1 MRISPLIFLSLI
13 LVIGCKEKKDTPI
26 ASARPAGPPPVF
38 DAIVAKTYQANRN
51 IEIPGSIL
59 PFESTD
65 IRPEIS
71 GKVISINFKEGSFVQ
86 KGALLIKL
94 YDADLQAQLQ
104 KLIVQLQIAQATSK
118 RQQELL
124 QINGTSQQDFDNS
137 VLIVS
142 NTKADIELMKVN
154 ISKTE
159 IRAPFTG
166 RVGLRNVS
174 LGAYVSPSTV
184 ITNVSQV
191 NMMKVEFSVPEKYA
205 PYMAPGSI
213 VHMKSEGSA
222 KTYIASITAFQNTI
236 AQETRNLTV
245 RANVTNS
252 DAFIRPGSFVQVS
265 MALGNNESAIMIPTQ
280 AVIPSTR
287 YKKVIVSR
295 EGKAVFQN
303 VTTGFRDSSRV
314 EIIEGVNVG
323 DTIITNGLLTIRE
336 GMPLKVAVKKT
347 I

>member
-1 MRISPLIFLSLI
+1 VRIIVVFLLAFIS
-13 LVIGCKEKKDTPI
+13 VTGCKEKKDTSI
-26 ASARPAGPPPVF
+26 ASSRPAGPPPVF
-38 DAIVAKTYQANRN
+38 EAVVAQTFQANRN
-51 IEIPGSIL
+51 IEIPGSVL

-71 GKVISINFKEGSFVQ
+71 GKVVSINFKEGSFVQ
-86 KGALLIKL
+86 NGALLIKL

-104 KLIVQLQIAQATSK
+104 KLNVQLQLAQSTAK
-118 RQQELL
+118 RQEELL
-124 QINGTSQQDFDNS
+124 KINGTSQQDVDNS
-137 VLIVS
+137 VLTVS
-142 NTKADIELMKVN
+142 NTRADIELLKVN

-159 IRAPFTG
+159 IRAPYSG

-174 LGAYVSPSTV
+174 LGAYVSPSTI

-205 PYMAPGSI
+205 PYMTPGSI
-213 VHMKSEGSA
+213 VNLKSEGSPKSYFA
-222 KTYIASITAFQNTI
+222 TITAFQNTI

-245 RANVTNS
+245 RANVSNP
-252 DAFIRPGSFVQVS
+252 DAFIRPGSFVQVHID
-265 MALGNNESAIMIPTQ
+265 LGKNESSIMIPTQ

-287 YKKVIVSR
+287 YKKVILSR
-295 EGKAVFQN
+295 GGKAVFQN

-314 EIIEGVNVG
+314 EIIDGIHVG